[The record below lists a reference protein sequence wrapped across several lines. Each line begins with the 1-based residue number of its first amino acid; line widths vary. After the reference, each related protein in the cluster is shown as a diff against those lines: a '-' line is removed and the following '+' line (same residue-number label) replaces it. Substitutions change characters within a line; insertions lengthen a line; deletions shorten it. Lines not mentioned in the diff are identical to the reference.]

1 MAYGLNSSLQ
11 SSLRAWFSLDDWA
24 SPFAVTLTLKQ
35 SVTVPNG
42 IMSTKL
48 WLTEAVAAQ
57 NLRHFLNK
65 LNRSVFGKSAARFGK
80 GVGCIPVLEG
90 GRDRRLHYHAVIDC
104 PLPDLVAGFPLLITD
119 HWRSTQWGYFQVDC
133 QTDTDDGWLTYI
145 TKFRDKPNFADA
157 IDWTNLRLP

>member
-48 WLTEAVAAQ
+48 WLTETVAVQ

-65 LNRSVFGKSAARFGK
+65 LNRSIFGKSAARFGK

-90 GRDRRLHYHAVIDC
+90 GRDRRLHYHTVIDC
-104 PLPDLVAGFPLLITD
+104 PRSELVADFPLLIAE
-119 HWRSTQWGYFQVDC
+119 HWRSTQWGYWQIDC
-133 QTDTDDGWLTYI
+133 QANPDDGWLTYI

>member
-48 WLTEAVAAQ
+48 WLTETVAAQ

-119 HWRSTQWGYFQVDC
+119 HWRSTQWGYCQVDC
-133 QTDTDDGWLTYI
+133 QTDPDDGWLTYI